1 MNKKI
6 VMWAAVIALVSG
18 PALNVLAQEGPGPG
32 DDDEIEMNEGGPGGG
47 GPGMQPGMGQGR
59 GQMGPG
65 MKGEGGMGQEK
76 MMIKK
81 KMMMREGR
89 GGGGPGFM
97 QEDEILAMITK
108 YDPAFAKKI
117 GDLKEIAPGKY
128 KMIMQ
133 MSGKMFGM
141 ARMQQNENI
150 EKDAVRALSLEYET
164 KELGLK
170 FEKSTDADKKTIKE
184 TLRGKL
190 AELFDLKTKAQEL
203 RVKRMDAEIAS
214 LKKNLESRKV
224 NKAKIVE
231 QRLEQMTGEGY
242 GW

>member
-6 VMWAAVIALVSG
+6 ILWAAVMALVSG
-18 PALNVLAQEGPGPG
+18 PALKVLAQEGPG
-32 DDDEIEMNEGGPGGG
+32 DEDEIEMNEGGPGG

-65 MKGEGGMGQEK
+65 MKGEGGMSQEK
-76 MMIKK
+76 MMIRK
-81 KMMMREGR
+81 KMMMREGK
-89 GGGGPGFM
+89 GGGPGFM

-133 MSGKMFGM
+133 MSGKLFGM
-141 ARMQQNENI
+141 ARMQQDESI
-150 EKDAVRALSLEYET
+150 EKDAVRALSLEYDT

-170 FEKSTDADKKTIKE
+170 YEKSSDADKKTIKE

-190 AELFDLKTKAQEL
+190 SELFDLKTKAQEL

-224 NKAKIVE
+224 NKTKIVE
-231 QRLEQMTGEGY
+231 QRLEQLTGEGY

>member
-6 VMWAAVIALVSG
+6 VMWAAVMALVSG

-47 GPGMQPGMGQGR
+47 GPEMQPGMGR
-59 GQMGPG
+59 GQKGPG
-65 MKGEGGMGQEK
+65 MRGEGGMGQEK

-97 QEDEILAMITK
+97 QEDEVLAMITK
-108 YDPAFAKKI
+108 YDPAFAKKV
-117 GDLKEIAPGKY
+117 GDLKEMAPGKY

-141 ARMQQNENI
+141 ARMQQDESI
-150 EKDAVRALSLEYET
+150 EKDAVRALSLEFET

-184 TLRGKL
+184 TLRSKL

-224 NKAKIVE
+224 NKTKIVE